1 MEKMSFE
8 QAIQALEKTVKALEN
23 KDIALDEAVKLYNEG
38 LALSKLC
45 YELLTESEKL
55 VVKEMKPEGEL
66 DFSLE

>member
-8 QAIQALEKTVKALEN
+8 QAIQRLEKTVKALEN

-38 LALSKLC
+38 LELSKLC

-55 VVKEMKPEGEL
+55 VVKEMRPEGEI

>member
-1 MEKMSFE
+1 MEMTFE

-38 LALSKLC
+38 LRLSKLC

-55 VVKEMKPEGEL
+55 VVKTITPQGSE
-66 DFSLE
+66 DFKLE